1 MNDKIYLNRLD
12 DTLRYRAI
20 AQRTL
25 TQETLCARIN
35 VTLLVSVTQTDQAEL
50 HRQIRDALNR
60 FMPEVD
66 WVFSTLYREG
76 NRTVGFEQINL
87 TASARIP
94 CAQNFN
100 LHERARYAS
109 REGLTLS
116 NATVDYSLPFS
127 LVNSVVHE
135 LRGEILSKVLI
146 DIADFERQT
155 GRKWRIGDVEFG
167 GNGRSNEYTAK
178 GAQRSNGYENLFDEE
193 SEGLT
198 GAERISLVAEITLRA
213 IPDK

>member
-1 MNDKIYLNRLD
+1 M
-12 DTLRYRAI
+12 
-20 AQRTL
+20 
-25 TQETLCARIN
+25 
-35 VTLLVSVTQTDQAEL
+35 
-50 HRQIRDALNR
+50 
-60 FMPEVD
+60 
-66 WVFSTLYREG
+66 
-76 NRTVGFEQINL
+76 
-87 TASARIP
+87 
-94 CAQNFN
+94 
-100 LHERARYAS
+100 
-109 REGLTLS
+109 TLS

-146 DIADFERQT
+146 DIRDFERQT